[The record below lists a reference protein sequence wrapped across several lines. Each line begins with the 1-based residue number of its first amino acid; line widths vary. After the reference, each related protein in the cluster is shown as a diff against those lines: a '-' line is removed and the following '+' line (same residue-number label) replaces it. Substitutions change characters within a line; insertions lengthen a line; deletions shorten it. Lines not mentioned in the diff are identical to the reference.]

1 MRQELPSRD
10 LLFGD
15 LLRRHR
21 QAAGL
26 TQEALGERAGLSLR
40 GLSDLERG
48 ARRTPYRD
56 TVLRLADALDLDEV
70 DRAALHEAARRR
82 GPVAAAAP
90 PPMVIA
96 SGALPLPLSSFVG
109 RNRELAEVQ
118 RRLASTRLLT
128 LTGPGGS
135 GKTRLAIQV
144 ASEAADAFRDGV
156 VFVPLAATS
165 DPELVA
171 STIAQA
177 LGLPDWG
184 GQHLLERLK
193 EYLQGKSVLLVL
205 DNFEQVLAAAPLVSQ
220 LLEAASGVKALLT
233 SREPLRVQGE
243 HEYEVPPLALP
254 DTNQHLS
261 VEALSLYGA
270 ISLFV
275 DRAAAIKWD
284 FGLTDD
290 NAPAI
295 VDICRRVDGL
305 PLAIELAAARI
316 RLMSS
321 QEILARLEH
330 RLTLLTGGAP
340 ELPARQQT
348 LRRTIAWSYGL

>member
-1 MRQELPSRD
+1 MRDELPMRD
-10 LLFGD
+10 LHFGD

-118 RRLASTRLLT
+118 QRLASTRLLT

-171 STIAQA
+171 STIAQP
-177 LGLPDWG
+177 LGL
-184 GQHLLERLK
+184 
-193 EYLQGKSVLLVL
+193 
-205 DNFEQVLAAAPLVSQ
+205 
-220 LLEAASGVKALLT
+220 
-233 SREPLRVQGE
+233 QGE
-243 HEYEVPPLALP
+243 HEYEIPPLALP
-254 DTNQHLS
+254 ETNQHPS

-275 DRAAAIKWD
+275 DRAAAIKPE

-316 RLMSS
+316 RLMSP

-330 RLTLLTGGAP
+330 RLTLLTGGP
-340 ELPARQQT
+340 RDLPARQQT
-348 LRRTIAWSYGL
+348 LRTTIDWSYRLLAPEEQVLFARLGVIVGGWTVEAAEQVCSPGEDSV